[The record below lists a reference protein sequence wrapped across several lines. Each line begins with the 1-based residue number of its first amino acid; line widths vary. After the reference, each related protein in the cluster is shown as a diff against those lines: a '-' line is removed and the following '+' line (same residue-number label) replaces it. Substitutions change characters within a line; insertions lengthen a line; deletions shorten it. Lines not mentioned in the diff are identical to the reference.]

1 MPIRICERNI
11 TPKRCICGSG
21 AFLAEKETEEYIIW
35 KCVEC
40 GRTQK
45 FKKGKEIIL
54 PCFLENLSFF
64 NN

>member
-1 MPIRICERNI
+1 MPIRICERN
-11 TPKRCICGSG
+11 TSPKRCECSCG

-45 FKKGKEIIL
+45 FRKA
-54 PCFLENLSFF
+54 
-64 NN
+64 